1 MRVQKIFL
9 GLFIVLLLSST
20 TTPFISWADSRL
32 DQINKQIKDLNA
44 QINQAKAKKTEISR
58 KIEQNKAEQKKISQ
72 DITILTQT
80 ISETNQKIANLEEQ
94 INATITKAQAAAQ
107 ALEQAEIRVK
117 ERDQLLKTRVRL
129 MYKKSDV
136 DYLEVLLDA
145 TSLADFLSRLRA
157 LELIVE
163 SDQNILLANKQ
174 DRDTIKSKKEEID
187 QTLADLK
194 KLFAEVQDLKDS
206 LIVQEKEKTARISS
220 LQKLEEDLNEA
231 SQEEEEL
238 LIKLA
243 AQQAKLQ
250 AEKTKILLENG
261 IVTFAWP
268 TTTHYITS
276 PFGMRV
282 HPITGQYTGHKGI
295 DIGAGYGSDIR
306 ASATGVVIV
315 AQYISGYGNT
325 IIINHGNG
333 MWTLYAHIRNGGI
346 FVKVGQTVK
355 QGEKIAEVGS
365 TGRST
370 GPHLHFEVR
379 KNEVPED
386 PLKYLP
392 K

>member
-1 MRVQKIFL
+1 VRVKKIFL
-9 GLFIVLLLSST
+9 GLFIVFLLSST

-58 KIEQNKAEQKKISQ
+58 KIEQTKAEQKKVSQ
-72 DITILTQT
+72 DITILTQS
-80 ISETNQKIANLEEQ
+80 ISETNQKIAKLEEQ
-94 INATITKAQAAAQ
+94 INATITKAQDAAQ
-107 ALEQAEIRVK
+107 ALEQAEERVK

-163 SDQNILLANKQ
+163 SDQNILLANKR

-187 QTLADLK
+187 QTLANLK

-206 LIVQEKEKTARISS
+206 LVVQQKEKTARISS
-220 LQKLEEDLNEA
+220 LQKLAEDLNEA

-250 AEKTKILLENG
+250 EEKTQILLKNG

-268 TTTHYITS
+268 TTTNYITS

-346 FVKVGQTVK
+346 FVNVGQTVK

-370 GPHLHFEVR
+370 GPHLHFEIR